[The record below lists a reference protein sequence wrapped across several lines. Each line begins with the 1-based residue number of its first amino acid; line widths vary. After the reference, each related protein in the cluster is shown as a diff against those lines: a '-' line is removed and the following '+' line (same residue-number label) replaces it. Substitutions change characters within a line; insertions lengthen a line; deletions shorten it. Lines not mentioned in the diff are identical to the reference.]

1 MESKMTTLEFSQILK
16 IDHIP
21 ERQTLERELT
31 ANEEECTALAKR
43 FKIISIEELTAHLTV
58 TKQRNGIV
66 VKCIGTID
74 AKVTQSCIIT
84 LKDVPEVVSAKFESY
99 FTTEAKQH
107 EEEPGLEVI
116 MPSETEEPEYIH
128 DGQIDLGELVAQHL
142 SLSLNTY
149 PKAEGAN
156 TKEELEKNGI
166 KEDKTNPF
174 SVLKDLNKDKT

>member
-1 MESKMTTLEFSQILK
+1 MTTLEFSQTLK

-21 ERQTLERELT
+21 ERQILERELT
-31 ANEEECTALAKR
+31 ANEEERKDLAKR
-43 FKIISIEELTAHLTV
+43 FNILSIEALTASLSV
-58 TKQRNGIV
+58 TKERSGIV

-74 AKVTQSCIIT
+74 AKVTQACIIT
-84 LKDVPEVVSAKFESY
+84 LKDVPEVISTKFESY

-142 SLSLNTY
+142 SLSLNSY
-149 PKAEGAN
+149 PKAEGAD

-166 KEDKTNPF
+166 KDERTNPF